1 MIGPKQNQESSSIR
15 NIKVSRSS
23 CKRFVNVSY
32 DIDRDTFG
40 YSVRIEVARAIAL
53 LIKKVEGI
61 RDDIDRTGL
70 A

>member
-1 MIGPKQNQESSSIR
+1 MIGQNQNQESSIR
-15 NIKVSRSS
+15 NIKVSRSRD
-23 CKRFVNVSY
+23 KKFVDVSY
-32 DIDRDTFG
+32 DIGRDSFA

>member
-1 MIGPKQNQESSSIR
+1 MIGQKQNQESSIR

-23 CKRFVNVSY
+23 DKRFVHVSY

-40 YSVRIEVARAIAL
+40 YSVRIEVARAIAQ